1 MWGEG
6 IFLTRQPSHFSQ
18 NKCKVSYYTNH
29 RIYPL
34 GKGSTFDLHGDF
46 SFVYF
51 RLFPSKAH
59 LVFCSTKRS
68 QYDTILKL
76 YLIALMECSTGWKR
90 KKEQEKAR
98 ILSMADPGKCQVTQA
113 LLSVYAAWSSNYCKL
128 LLFYFQCQVF
138 PSFSL
143 LPSFSSVA
151 MYNTWQQFLNSENIE
166 TSEEYCLGK
175 INLCA
180 SSDKDSFAHEI
191 LNSRWWEICIFH

>member
-6 IFLTRQPSHFSQ
+6 IFLTLQPSHFSQ

-34 GKGSTFDLHGDF
+34 GKGSTFELHGDF

-51 RLFPSKAH
+51 KLFPSKAH
-59 LVFCSTKRS
+59 IVFCSTKGS

-98 ILSMADPGKCQVTQA
+98 ILSVADPGKCQVTQA
-113 LLSVYAAWSSNYCKL
+113 LLSVCAAWSSNYCKL
-128 LLFYFQCQVF
+128 LYFIFNVRFF
-138 PSFSL
+138 PASL
-143 LPSFSSVA
+143 LLSSFSSVA
-151 MYNTWQQFLNSENIE
+151 VYNT
-166 TSEEYCLGK
+166 
-175 INLCA
+175 
-180 SSDKDSFAHEI
+180 
-191 LNSRWWEICIFH
+191 